1 MNYDVF
7 SIFSW
12 ILISLHFLDW
22 KHTIHF
28 AFIPRF
34 IYFWQTPD
42 PTEPSNDL
50 SIHLF
55 SVFWRVAIND
65 KLRNRKR
72 TKRPYRQRQ
81 FVTWSPM
88 RDWWRLMNATKETT
102 YACKFMFRREEVY
115 RNPASYINLL
125 PSVPNQKQKL
135 RSRTNNTR
143 NRRKD
148 FNIYFIFN
156 LFINMMMLV
165 CLLMLSIVRN
175 SLQHGYMID
184 PPSRSSLW
192 RVNKKAPPNY
202 NDNRLYC
209 GGRSVSNL
217 SLKTWNFFTFFIFYA
232 LQMKIKFIAFP

>member
-1 MNYDVF
+1 MHFELHFILIFIFIWGIFWWGIPNNCYCLELRHLRKRIWKIHFPSDELWRI

-42 PTEPSNDL
+42 PTKPSNDL

-102 YACKFMFRREEVY
+102 YAYKFMFRR
-115 RNPASYINLL
+115 
-125 PSVPNQKQKL
+125 
-135 RSRTNNTR
+135 
-143 NRRKD
+143 
-148 FNIYFIFN
+148 
-156 LFINMMMLV
+156 
-165 CLLMLSIVRN
+165 
-175 SLQHGYMID
+175 
-184 PPSRSSLW
+184 
-192 RVNKKAPPNY
+192 
-202 NDNRLYC
+202 
-209 GGRSVSNL
+209 
-217 SLKTWNFFTFFIFYA
+217 
-232 LQMKIKFIAFP
+232 

>member
-34 IYFWQTPD
+34 VYFWQTPD
-42 PTEPSNDL
+42 PTEPSNHL

-125 PSVPNQKQKL
+125 SSVPNQKQKL

-143 NRRKD
+143 NRKD
-148 FNIYFIFN
+148 LIFI
-156 LFINMMMLV
+156 
-165 CLLMLSIVRN
+165 
-175 SLQHGYMID
+175 
-184 PPSRSSLW
+184 
-192 RVNKKAPPNY
+192 
-202 NDNRLYC
+202 
-209 GGRSVSNL
+209 L
-217 SLKTWNFFTFFIFYA
+217 SLTYLSTWWC
-232 LQMKIKFIAFP
+232 LCVC